1 MNYQVW
7 NGSAAIVIQE
17 NKVLMIRAKN
27 KNSWGVPSGGIEV
40 GETPQQAC
48 LRELW
53 EETGFK
59 GRITKEL
66 HTKEAIIDT
75 YQVTTHYFLCEVIGG
90 EISYH
95 DPDEEIEE
103 VGWKSINELAFIEH
117 VYPEDVQLLEQLL
130 IKSEEEIKCDCSI
143 GNIEN

>member
-7 NGSAAIVIQE
+7 NGSAAVVIKE

-66 HTKEAIIDT
+66 YKGSN
-75 YQVTTHYFLCEVIGG
+75 Y
-90 EISYH
+90 
-95 DPDEEIEE
+95 
-103 VGWKSINELAFIEH
+103 
-117 VYPEDVQLLEQLL
+117 
-130 IKSEEEIKCDCSI
+130 
-143 GNIEN
+143 